1 MQELKRLV
9 NKYSSR
15 LKQGK
20 GEPDFFYLMR
30 LIENLRSDLPRLGEA
45 KGPEN
50 EAVRLGQMPYLRF
63 PETSLAVI
71 EDDHTH
77 QNEELLLL
85 VYFFGL
91 LGVNGPM
98 PLDITDYVRKRTF
111 HDYDSATRRFL
122 DIINHRFLTLFY
134 KAFSENEMAV
144 AFDRENSKLEKL
156 MMLLT
161 CSSKREKSS
170 LPHFTIK
177 SMVNFLSL
185 KNRSADGLR
194 HVLHNFFGEKI
205 ELKSFVEKSYVIPQ
219 EYRLRLVKSKDLRLG
234 VNTQLGSNYLSKSKS
249 FAITIGPISFDKSFD
264 FMPGRKLYL
273 QLVEIVQLYLDRP
286 LGFDIYLKIEA
297 PSIKMLNLNGKFALG
312 QSCHLI
318 SKIGNEEYRLVK
330 VGSIS
335 PA

>member
-205 ELKSFVEKSYVIPQ
+205 ELKSFVEKS
-219 EYRLRLVKSKDLRLG
+219 
-234 VNTQLGSNYLSKSKS
+234 
-249 FAITIGPISFDKSFD
+249 
-264 FMPGRKLYL
+264 
-273 QLVEIVQLYLDRP
+273 
-286 LGFDIYLKIEA
+286 
-297 PSIKMLNLNGKFALG
+297 
-312 QSCHLI
+312 
-318 SKIGNEEYRLVK
+318 
-330 VGSIS
+330 
-335 PA
+335 